1 MVVGALLRSSRDWTE
16 EIDRGTYRCMNQPR
30 THLSSPRKPRQTYGP
45 PLHDRGQKRCPS
57 EGCGQGGRAA
67 VLPCS
72 PLPGQAPGL
81 LGSWAAAGTK
91 VAQELRSALHRL
103 PRPNPAPGSDLP
115 GRDFLPPPL
124 RASRLWPPLLPFLAP
139 AVPSSGPRTP
149 FSPLEGPE
157 PSSAGGQLGPAATG
171 CPAPPLPL
179 LHGAHRIGKS
189 IYFIGGDTDEEWVAR
204 PQDPTALSWQSSS
217 SFCPSLALG
226 EAP

>member
-139 AVPSSGPRTP
+139 AVRALAPGLLSPPWRDR
-149 FSPLEGPE
+149 SPLQLVA
-157 PSSAGGQLGPAATG
+157 SSAQQQPAVPHHPCPCFTGPTG
-171 CPAPPLPL
+171 LESP
-179 LHGAHRIGKS
+179 S
-189 IYFIGGDTDEEWVAR
+189 I
-204 PQDPTALSWQSSS
+204 L
-217 SFCPSLALG
+217 
-226 EAP
+226 